1 MFETDPLPEPRLH
14 CPLLPRLPP
23 WPATMTTGTALDR
36 LRAQARLATLFAPTT
51 LADAVRRIG
60 FVQADP
66 IRAPARAQDLIL
78 RHRVVGYRAGD
89 LEQGFGRL
97 RLEEDFLYAYGF
109 MPADTRHLLHP
120 RLDPEGGAGLH
131 APAGL
136 AAEVLAFVR
145 GHGPT
150 HPRDLEERF
159 GRERAVNAWGGFSKA
174 TTRALESL
182 RHYGLL
188 RVASRRG
195 GIRVYEAASPPQSA
209 ASAAERARRL
219 VLLVARVL
227 APVPLVSLR
236 GALALMARH
245 NPGLGPLAPVV
256 LDALRTGELERGE
269 VEGESYLWPAAETGW
284 RHPPPPGV
292 VRLLAPFDPL
302 VWDRRR
308 FEHLWGWAYRFEAY
322 TPPAQRRFGY
332 YAMPMLWGDAVI
344 GWANVAVAAGR
355 MQATVGYARRCPGSL
370 AFRRALDA
378 ELARMERFLAA
389 RTSARASP
397 EDAAAPAARR
407 GAAAG
412 SDPELT

>member
-1 MFETDPLPEPRLH
+1 
-14 CPLLPRLPP
+14 
-23 WPATMTTGTALDR
+23 MTTGTDLGR
-36 LRAQARLATLFAPTT
+36 LRAQARLQTLFAPTT
-51 LADAVRRIG
+51 LADAVGRLG

-78 RHRVVGYRAGD
+78 RHRVSGYRAGD
-89 LEQGFGRL
+89 LERSFGRL

-109 MPADTRHLLHP
+109 MPADTRRLLHP
-120 RLDPEGGAGLH
+120 RLDPAGDAGAH

-145 GHGPT
+145 DRGLT
-150 HPRDLEERF
+150 HPADLEAQF
-159 GRERAVNAWGGFSKA
+159 GRERAVNGWGGLSKA
-174 TTRALESL
+174 TTRALDSL

-188 RVASRRG
+188 RVAGRRG
-195 GIRVYEAASPPQSA
+195 GVRIYEAAA
-209 ASAAERARRL
+209 APAAADAQDRALRL
-219 VLLVARVL
+219 VLLVARLL
-227 APVPLVSLR
+227 APVSLVSLR

-256 LDALRTGELERGE
+256 AGLLRTGALERG
-269 VEGESYLWPAAETGW
+269 VAEGEAYVWPARDAGW
-284 RHPPPPGV
+284 QPGPAPGV

-308 FEHLWGWAYRFEAY
+308 FEHLWGWSYRFEAY

-355 MQATVGYARRCPGSL
+355 MQVATGYAQRPPDSRV
-370 AFRRALDA
+370 FRRALDA
-378 ELARMERFLAA
+378 ELDRMERFLTA
-389 RTSARASP
+389 RGPRRPGPQGVEAT
-397 EDAAAPAARR
+397 AP
-407 GAAAG
+407 
-412 SDPELT
+412 